1 MLFMARTFW
10 HAFWGSLPA
19 DPGWGSFAGFREVRV
34 EGPVLDIAKIL
45 AALPHRYPFLL
56 VDRVVTVV
64 KGERIHAYKNVTF
77 NEGFFQGHFPGN
89 PVMPGVLQLEALAQA
104 GALLA
109 HESAPFDPSQKVIL
123 LLAFDEVKFR
133 RVVSPGDRLDLHV
146 AIERQK
152 ESFWRLEG
160 HAKEDGQLASEAEI
174 LAPIADRKQQQGA
187 TPPPRSTGTRSR
199 VRPAR
204 SL

>member
-19 DPGWGSFAGFREVRV
+19 DPGWGSFASFREVRV
-34 EGPVLDIAKIL
+34 EGPVLDIARIL

-123 LLAFDEVKFR
+123 LLAFDDVKFR

-146 AIERQK
+146 TIERQK
-152 ESFWRLEG
+152 GAFLRLAG
-160 HAKEDGQLASEAEI
+160 QAKVDGQLASEA
-174 LAPIADRKQQQGA
+174 GA
-187 TPPPRSTGTRSR
+187 MATISGPKEPK
-199 VRPAR
+199 
-204 SL
+204 